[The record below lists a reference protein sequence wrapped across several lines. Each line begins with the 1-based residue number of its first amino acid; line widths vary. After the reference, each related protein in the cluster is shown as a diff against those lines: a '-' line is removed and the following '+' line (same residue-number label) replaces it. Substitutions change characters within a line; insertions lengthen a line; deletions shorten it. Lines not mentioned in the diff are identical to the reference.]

1 MNDLRMFV
9 RRSALVSAT
18 VPFALLCGCVMM
30 PTAPMVPAMAG
41 SQKTMEQ
48 FASDD
53 ANCRGYAQAGVNG
66 PSQAATNNVA
76 ANTAASTVFAAAA
89 GALIGSVSGNAGAGA
104 AIGAG
109 TGLLFGS
116 AAGSGYASA
125 STYQLQS
132 QYDALYLQ
140 CMYEHGHRV
149 PGNYVHRE
157 AKVRRYS
164 PSAYPPPNYP
174 APYPPANYPAPYPP
188 PDYPAPAAATS
199 GSRT

>member
-1 MNDLRMFV
+1 MSDLRMSM
-9 RRSALVSAT
+9 RRVALVAAT
-18 VPFALLCGCVMM
+18 TPFALLCGCVMM

-48 FASDD
+48 FSSDD
-53 ANCRGYAQAGVNG
+53 ASCRGYAQAGVNG
-66 PSQAATNNVA
+66 PSQAANNNVA

-89 GALIGSVSGNAGAGA
+89 GALIGAASGNAGTGA

-116 AAGSGYASA
+116 AAGSGYAGA

-132 QYDALYLQ
+132 QYDTLYLQ
-140 CMYEHGHRV
+140 CMYEHGNRV
-149 PGNYVHRE
+149 PSNYVHRE
-157 AKVRRYS
+157 MNVRRYS
-164 PSAYPPPNYP
+164 APAYPPPNYP

-188 PDYPAPAAATS
+188 PNYPAPAASTS
-199 GSRT
+199 GSQT